1 MAGRKTISKM
11 EGVRRA
17 LAALGHDAMPVDI
30 QSYVKSNF
38 GLDMST
44 AHVSNYKTDIL
55 RKQSGKASKM
65 MTKPLAAKS
74 AVKTVSKAPAAPM
87 TTFKSTSNSHV
98 SGIALTDIETVK
110 GLVGRVG
117 GHDLKSLIELFS
129 K

>member
-1 MAGRKTISKM
+1 MAGKKTISKM
-11 EGVRRA
+11 EAVRRA
-17 LAALGHDAMPVDI
+17 LGSLGNDAMPVNI
-30 QSYVKSNF
+30 QNYVKSNF

-55 RKQSGKASKM
+55 RKQSGKASKTI
-65 MTKPLAAKS
+65 TKPLAKKS
-74 AVKTVSKAPAAPM
+74 AVKKVYKAPVSAA
-87 TTFKSTSNSHV
+87 TTTVLATNSHA
-98 SGIALTDIETVK
+98 SGIALSDIETVK

>member
-1 MAGRKTISKM
+1 MAGKKTISKM

-17 LAALGHDAMPVDI
+17 LAALGHDAMPVNI
-30 QSYVKSNF
+30 QTYVKTNF

-55 RKQSGKASKM
+55 RKQSGKASKTV
-65 MTKPLAAKS
+65 TKPLAKKS
-74 AVKTVSKAPAAPM
+74 AVKKAPKAPLTPMTAPM
-87 TTFKSTSNSHV
+87 STTNSHA